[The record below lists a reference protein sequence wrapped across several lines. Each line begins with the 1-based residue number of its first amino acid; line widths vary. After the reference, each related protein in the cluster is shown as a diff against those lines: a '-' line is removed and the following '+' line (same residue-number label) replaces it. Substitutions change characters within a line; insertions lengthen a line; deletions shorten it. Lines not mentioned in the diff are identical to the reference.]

1 MLLEWNE
8 VVDVYFITSTGQYF
22 ALIIGT
28 GTFISVIWSLIQQ
41 EAVSNKTVQLIG
53 ATKAN

>member
-1 MLLEWNE
+1 MLLKWNE
-8 VVDVYFITSTGQYF
+8 VVDVYSITSTGQYF

-41 EAVSNKTVQLIG
+41 EAMSNKTIQLIG